1 MRKMKKNTWTNKQI
15 NQYSNETD
23 QMNIKTH
30 KHIEKHICGIL
41 KITFLNLQL
50 HLDKES
56 NRSIGKISF
65 QPLWFPH
72 SAKCTTT
79 LKVHLWSVPLYTHL
93 IKKLGI

>member
-1 MRKMKKNTWTNKQI
+1 MKKNTWTNKQI

-23 QMNIKTH
+23 QMNKITH
-30 KHIEKHICGIL
+30 KHIEKHICGTL
-41 KITFLNLQL
+41 KITFLHLQS

-56 NRSIGKISF
+56 NRSFGKISF

-79 LKVHLWSVPLYTHL
+79 LKMYLWSVPLYTHL

>member
-1 MRKMKKNTWTNKQI
+1 MKKNTWTNKQI

-23 QMNIKTH
+23 QLNIKMH
-30 KHIEKHICGIL
+30 KQVEKHICGIL

-56 NRSIGKISF
+56 NRSIRNFSLK
-65 QPLWFPH
+65 PLWLPH
-72 SAKCTTT
+72 SAKRTTT
-79 LKVHLWSVPLYTHL
+79 LKVQLWSIPLYTHL

>member
-1 MRKMKKNTWTNKQI
+1 MKKNTWTNKQI

-30 KHIEKHICGIL
+30 KHIEKHISGIL
-41 KITFLNLQL
+41 KITFLHLQT

-56 NRSIGKISF
+56 NRSIGKLSF
-65 QPLWFPH
+65 QSLWFPH

-79 LKVHLWSVPLYTHL
+79 LKVYL
-93 IKKLGI
+93 